1 MRRDSATSRVLCPM
15 FVHRMK
21 IAVIKSLH
29 QFNFPF
35 SLSFFPQ
42 FLFIQFNTNQ
52 FAPRDEN
59 KTSSVV
65 WTTAAAGRESRILFS
80 YYFFVL
86 ASVSHGRSRGTYS
99 RPTNASLSPFYYFQK
114 VSDDDD
120 WSVEINVSSNIPSA
134 SVTRRRD
141 RTTHLKK
148 KENFP
153 SQLTQVF
160 SSAIIDLLSILL
172 SFSEKI

>member
-1 MRRDSATSRVLCPM
+1 MESRKTTICFASETRFCNESCTLSDVRSPDEDRRD
-15 FVHRMK
+15 K
-21 IAVIKSLH
+21 ISSSIQFSL
-29 QFNFPF
+29 
-35 SLSFFPQ
+35 LSFF
-42 FLFIQFNTNQ
+42 FS
-52 FAPRDEN
+52 PRFCLSNLTKINSLRKDEN

-141 RTTHLKK
+141 RTTHLEKK
-148 KENFP
+148 RKLSKSVNAG
-153 SQLTQVF
+153 VF
-160 SSAIIDLLSILL
+160 
-172 SFSEKI
+172 